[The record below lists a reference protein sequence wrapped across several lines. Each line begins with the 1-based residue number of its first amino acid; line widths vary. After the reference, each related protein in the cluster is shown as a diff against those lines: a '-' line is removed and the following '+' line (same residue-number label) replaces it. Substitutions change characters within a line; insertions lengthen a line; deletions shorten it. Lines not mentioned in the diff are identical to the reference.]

1 MLTDQEITVVIP
13 TYFNLM
19 DFKLTFNGV
28 LSQLDRTVID
38 ITSSDQVETVS
49 YIDVGISTNNTL
61 LREVLWTKQTSD
73 LIYAYRLFCDKLS
86 KEDAD
91 KAKEALEGK
100 KRSEQS
106 DEFLVEKKSPLVMPP
121 DYNELPIPKEKI
133 EQTDINENEFKTLI
147 TQKNQDTKS
156 DSNEDVNKNFEEL
169 LLDKIKKN

>member
-1 MLTDQEITVVIP
+1 MK
-13 TYFNLM
+13 NLKI
-19 DFKLTFNGV
+19 FIFLNII
-28 LSQLDRTVID
+28 LI
-38 ITSSDQVETVS
+38 ISSCGTIKE
-49 YIDVGISTNNTL
+49 GFTN
-61 LREVLWTKQTSD
+61 Q
-73 LIYAYRLFCDKLS
+73 
-86 KEDAD
+86 
-91 KAKEALEGK
+91 K
-100 KRSEQS
+100 KNNS

>member
-1 MLTDQEITVVIP
+1 MNI
-13 TYFNLM
+13 
-19 DFKLTFNGV
+19 FKKFILLNFIFLLVSCGV
-28 LSQLDRTVID
+28 AKDAFVNQKK
-38 ITSSDQVETVS
+38 
-49 YIDVGISTNNTL
+49 NNT
-61 LREVLWTKQTSD
+61 
-73 LIYAYRLFCDKLS
+73 
-86 KEDAD
+86 
-91 KAKEALEGK
+91 
-100 KRSEQS
+100 